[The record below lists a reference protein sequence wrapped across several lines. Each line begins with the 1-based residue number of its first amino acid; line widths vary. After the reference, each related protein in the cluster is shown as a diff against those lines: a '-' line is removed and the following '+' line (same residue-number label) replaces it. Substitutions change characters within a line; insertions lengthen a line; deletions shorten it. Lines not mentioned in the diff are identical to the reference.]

1 MEEIEQ
7 RVEAILAR
15 VPEWIWDGER
25 LPVPVED
32 IVDSCYGLHVREVED
47 LARVD
52 GAPALGEGQSLSGL
66 LLEGP
71 GEIWVDRAEAEQ
83 WPTRR
88 RFTISHELGHW
99 ELHRSGLGGSAI
111 FCRNGTVEPPD
122 DDPAPERPPLPPTE
136 EEANVFAAALLMPA
150 RLVREHYPELKG
162 DFFGLCE
169 RFAVSGAAMGRRLH
183 RVIS

>member
-83 WPTRR
+83 WPPRR
-88 RFTISHELGHW
+88 RFTIGHELGHYV
-99 ELHRSGLGGSAI
+99 LHRGNERSL
-111 FCRNGTVEPPD
+111 FCRSTTLRPEEES
-122 DDPAPERPPLPPTE
+122 PAPVEKVPDIE
-136 EEANVFAAALLMPA
+136 EEASIFAAALLMPA
-150 RLVREHYPELKG
+150 RLIRREYES
-162 DFFGLCE
+162 DREFGRLCGC
-169 RFAVSGAAMGRRLH
+169 FGASGAAMGRRLH
-183 RVIS
+183 AVI